1 MALDNKLNITDSTEL
16 ARMEEKISKKKAVEL
31 FENGYLNNYEAGT
44 FKMLAAI
51 HKYLFDEI
59 YDFAGKIRTV
69 NIAKGNFRFAP
80 VMYLQ
85 AAIEN
90 VEKMPQSTFDEIVER
105 WLSLRRRLRVLRHS
119 FSLSVQSSMSS
130 VTAFLIRLQPK
141 LPGFFRRRRIT
152 LTRQSA

>member
-90 VEKMPQSTFDEIVER
+90 VRRCHSQHLMKLLRST
-105 WLSLRRRLRVLRHS
+105 LR
-119 FSLSVQSSMSS
+119 
-130 VTAFLIRLQPK
+130 
-141 LPGFFRRRRIT
+141 
-152 LTRQSA
+152 